1 MERKEAVMA
10 GRELDVIR
18 RTFNEFG
25 KDNGFRR
32 KDSAIF
38 RDTFDLQ
45 QRLRLQRPGQ
55 GSNYYVTVELLLFRG
70 LNGEPALSQTPQITW
85 RIQDFLKTSGPL
97 VVKMLD
103 LETRIDDGDRIDAIT
118 DLLGDADKRLS
129 RMQTL
134 EAVRQR
140 GLGEPIGRVRREAYQ
155 LLDLTPGS

>member
-1 MERKEAVMA
+1 MEWAEALMA

-25 KDNGFRR
+25 KANGFRR
-32 KDSAIF
+32 KDSSLY

-45 QRLRLQRPGQ
+45 QLLRLQRPGQ
-55 GSNYYVTVELLLFRG
+55 GTAYFLNVELLLFRG
-70 LNGEPALSQTPQITW
+70 LNGQAAESQAPQISW

-103 LETRIDDGDRIDAIT
+103 LATPIDDGDRITALT
-118 DLLGDADKRLS
+118 GLLGDADKRLS
-129 RMQTL
+129 RLRTL
-134 EAVRQR
+134 EEVRQR